1 MPFEDLYWV
10 FRKASSPFLFSFGY
24 VPAKI
29 PIKGKQFPIDRDGGF
44 NLPLPILS
52 ADRSVPYCRRGIYFY
67 TRQRRDYISL
77 APLFVNSQINI
88 LMKTISYPAAYS
100 YLCLHSRKL
109 WNSHLPY
116 EPRFKTQIHTP
127 IIRISYTLW
136 SWYYRILLSWTQAT
150 FLTQTG
156 RETGRRFLHKVSRR
170 YTF

>member
-1 MPFEDLYWV
+1 MGLLVYLSGWISKCDHI
-10 FRKASSPFLFSFGY
+10 ALFTNNYFSCE
-24 VPAKI
+24 
-29 PIKGKQFPIDRDGGF
+29 
-44 NLPLPILS
+44 
-52 ADRSVPYCRRGIYFY
+52 VPYCRRGIYFY

-116 EPRFKTQIHTP
+116 EPRIKTQIHTQ

-150 FLTQTG
+150 FLTQAG
-156 RETGRRFLHKVSRR
+156 RETGRRSLHKIRGCR
-170 YTF
+170 TNLKRQPLFALKRKLGIDQNFGFRL